1 MLNLYVPIHSSTNS
15 LAEEDKTLSRHSS
28 KACNN
33 YQACMFW
40 TKLSVGNSKRVTSE
54 LKLNLSVPW
63 YYSFFVLLTV
73 KIFLYFTLLYFTA
86 PAGYYRLGPRMNT
99 SLCFILHC
107 DRFIRYIFPPAFFSI
122 KTKLIIISIL
132 NTHLRQI

>member
-54 LKLNLSVPW
+54 LKLNLSVPLQPQPVTIDW
-63 YYSFFVLLTV
+63 
-73 KIFLYFTLLYFTA
+73 
-86 PAGYYRLGPRMNT
+86 G
-99 SLCFILHC
+99 
-107 DRFIRYIFPPAFFSI
+107 
-122 KTKLIIISIL
+122 
-132 NTHLRQI
+132 QE